1 MKYPYIKFY
10 FRDWQSNSEL
20 QSCSVAARGVWIE
33 LMCIMAQ
40 CERFGYLERDGK
52 PIDVGTIGRLIRV
65 DNPTLNP
72 LLLELE
78 SAGVFSRC
86 GLTGAIFSRRMVRDF
101 ETAQKFCEFGR
112 KGGNPS
118 LKNLS
123 KNKPISIPIPIPT
136 EGLTLGVKGGVKGKG
151 GETFD
156 TFWKSY
162 PKKKSKG
169 NALKAFQK
177 AIKLTTIE
185 VILESIKKLS
195 QSDDWLKDGGK
206 YIPHPSTW
214 LNAQGWEDEVKSYT
228 PTQETGSVFAN
239 QKPASF
245 FKAKERI
252 DYGF

>member
-20 QSCSVAARGVWIE
+20 QSCSIAARGVWIE

-52 PIDVGTIGRLIRV
+52 PIDTGTISRLIRV

-72 LLLELE
+72 LLSELE

-136 EGLTLGVKGGVKGKG
+136 EGLTLGVKGGVKGKY
-151 GETFD
+151 GEFGHVTLTSEEHAKLQIHYGSKLD
-156 TFWKSY
+156 QAIDVLDSY
-162 PKKKSKG
+162 MESKG
-169 NALKAFQK
+169 
-177 AIKLTTIE
+177 
-185 VILESIKKLS
+185 KKYKS
-195 QSDDWLKDGGK
+195 CYATMKKGGWVWEK
-206 YIPHPSTW
+206 VFSNQQQASST
-214 LNAQGWEDEVKSYT
+214 N
-228 PTQETGSVFAN
+228 GSSFAN

-245 FKAKERI
+245 FKSKERI